1 MQRSKMKT
9 FKGFIKVAS
18 GFPTSGSIEVPNNL
32 GGSLEVNPAALGDPA
47 VVKRLSA
54 IVGQIGNMEYLLP
67 EHALNRLR
75 GSLQKIGLTFG
86 EIPTMEGESG
96 SFDLPLSRFGGRF
109 GKDENTPTDEFLND
123 DGISHMVEGGLSLK
137 IQYEML
143 PRNNSCKVYAKVE

>member
-9 FKGFIKVAS
+9 FKNFIKEAS
-18 GFPTSGSIEVPNNL
+18 GFPTSGGIEVPNNL

-86 EIPTMEGESG
+86 EIPTMEGKSG
-96 SFDLPLSRFGGRF
+96 SFDLPLARFGGRF
-109 GKDENTPTDEFLND
+109 GKDENTPADEFLND